1 MAHDSDKI
9 QKPVRL
15 QQDLSVVFGML
26 PQLRN
31 IVTNAVINKWSLAKP
46 FKNNA
51 QAFSS
56 DSERASARI
65 AATFGLSIP
74 VFTTASAFIAGYKT
88 SAWTYDR
95 PTGGT
100 YPCRSLD
107 FDEYRTE
114 AVRIREWSNEGKT
127 GTNYNLIFCGTFVAP
142 RSNFE
147 IMDSETVQ
155 LSIDQAKPSA
165 EGRHG
170 LLYPIDFVSP
180 ASPAIAGWYLGL
192 AFIGRNGVGY
202 YITNN
207 TTFSDLTGDTATLAA
222 VHIPSDA
229 TAFPVNTAF
238 DVVPILA
245 RVAQTS
251 MALLQNSGWN
261 NSIVTLNG
269 QWFSMTKRASGTQ
282 ISVSRGEVYVS
293 GGHAKVDVTIN
304 NPTGSAVTIN
314 PMFAYI
320 VSQWTYDGPYFTSV
334 EERVNQWESA
344 GTTYSSGIS
353 IDGTRYARY
362 ANAGSQTVNAGQS
375 KTVTIDF
382 GYASDDLGHTYDSEA
397 FAWVCYQYNGTRF
410 IA

>member
-1 MAHDSDKI
+1 MAHDSDRI

-15 QQDLSVVFGML
+15 KRDLSVVFDML
-26 PQLRN
+26 PELRD
-31 IVTNAVINKWSLAKP
+31 IVTNAAINKWSLAKP

-56 DSERASARI
+56 DNERTSARV
-65 AATFGLSIP
+65 AATFGIAVP

-88 SAWTYDR
+88 SAWAYDR

-114 AVRIREWSNEGKT
+114 AVRIREWGSEGQS
-127 GTNYNLIFCGTFVAP
+127 GPNYNLIFCGTFVAP

-155 LSIDQAKPSA
+155 LTIDQAKPGA

-180 ASPAIAGWYLGL
+180 ASPALASWYLGL

-207 TTFSDLTGDTATLAA
+207 TRFSDLPSDIATLAA

-229 TAFPVNTAF
+229 TAFPIDGTF
-238 DVVPILA
+238 DVVPIFS
-245 RVAQTS
+245 RVAHTT
-251 MALLQNSGWN
+251 MTLMQNTGWD

-269 QWFSMTKRASGTQ
+269 QYFSMKRKASGELVQ
-282 ISVSRGEVYVS
+282 VSTSGVYIS
-293 GGHAKVDVTIN
+293 GGHAMVDITIN
-304 NPTGSAVTIN
+304 NPTDSAITLN
-314 PMFAYI
+314 SLFAYI
-320 VSQWTYDGPYFTSV
+320 ISEWTADEGPWDNI
-334 EERVNQWESA
+334 ERMVNQWISA
-344 GTTYSSGIS
+344 GTVYSSGIS
-353 IDGTRYARY
+353 IEGARYARF
-362 ANAGSQTVNAGQS
+362 ANAGAQTVNAGQS

-382 GYASDDLGHTYDSEA
+382 GYGSDDRGHAYDQYS
-397 FAWVCYQYNGTRF
+397 VPYTCYQLNGTRF
-410 IA
+410 VI